1 LILFCHSL
9 IIYRYGNYRIIERIR
24 GVILL
29 ADILIKSFIKDKDN
43 IGDKNIRQKYGY
55 LGGFVGIACNVALSG
70 AKIAIGLMINSIAIT
85 ADAVNNLSDAAS
97 SIITVIGFKITNK
110 PADREHPFG
119 HGRIEYISAMVV
131 SFMVILAGFEFLKSS
146 FDRVR
151 NPETVKFDIMP
162 FSVLLLSIGVKV
174 WLSRFYKKIGR
185 KIGSKAMEASA
196 ADSLSDVI
204 TTSVVALSLLA
215 SLWTTFPVDG
225 YVGLLV
231 SALIIYS
238 GISLTKDTLN
248 PLLGEAPEP
257 EFIKSVT
264 ERVLSY
270 DGIIGIHD
278 MIVHNYGP
286 GRCVVSLHAE
296 IPASMDIMKAHDVID
311 LAEQE
316 ISEEMDIH
324 MVIHMDPINID
335 DKVVQETQNQITE
348 LISEMHE
355 ELTIHDFRI
364 VGGEGHKNLIFD
376 LVVPFE
382 YDEKMARDLS
392 SEVAREIKTRYPE
405 CNAIIYIDR
414 AYSVLDK
421 L

>member
-1 LILFCHSL
+1 MLT
-9 IIYRYGNYRIIERIR
+9 
-24 GVILL
+24 
-29 ADILIKSFIKDKDN
+29 DILIKTFIKDKDN
-43 IGDKNIRQKYGY
+43 TGNKSIRQKYGY

-131 SFMVILAGFEFLKSS
+131 SFMVILVGFEFLKSS

-151 NPETVKFDIMP
+151 NPETVKFDIIP

-215 SLWTTFPVDG
+215 SLWTTFPLDG

-257 EFIKSVT
+257 EFIRSIT
-264 ERVLSY
+264 EKVLSY

-296 IPASMDIMKAHDVID
+296 IPANMDIMKAHDVID

-324 MVIHMDPINID
+324 MVIHMDPINVD

-348 LISEMHE
+348 LINEMHE

-364 VGGEGHKNLIFD
+364 VGGEEHKNLIFD
-376 LVVPFE
+376 LVVPFD

-392 SEVAREIKTRYPE
+392 KKVAWEIKAKYPE

>member
-1 LILFCHSL
+1 MLT
-9 IIYRYGNYRIIERIR
+9 
-24 GVILL
+24 
-29 ADILIKSFIKDKDN
+29 DILIKIFIKDKDN
-43 IGDKNIRQKYGY
+43 TGDKSIRQKYGY

-70 AKIAIGLMINSIAIT
+70 IKIAIGLMINSIAIT

-97 SIITVIGFKITNK
+97 SVITVIGFKITNK

-151 NPETVKFDIMP
+151 NPEVVKFDIIP

-185 KIGSKAMEASA
+185 KISSKAMEASA
-196 ADSLSDVI
+196 ADSLSDV
-204 TTSVVALSLLA
+204 TATSVVALSLLA
-215 SLWTTFPVDG
+215 SLWTTFPLDG

-257 EFIKSVT
+257 EFIRSIT
-264 ERVLSY
+264 EKVLSY

-324 MVIHMDPINID
+324 MVIHMDPINVD

-348 LISEMHE
+348 LINEMHE

-364 VGGEGHKNLIFD
+364 VGGEEHKNLIFD
-376 LVVPFE
+376 LVVPFD

-392 SEVAREIKTRYPE
+392 KKVAREIKTKYPE
-405 CNAIIYIDR
+405 CDAIIYIDR

>member
-1 LILFCHSL
+1 
-9 IIYRYGNYRIIERIR
+9 
-24 GVILL
+24 LL
-29 ADILIKSFIKDKDN
+29 TDILIKTFIKDKDN
-43 IGDKNIRQKYGY
+43 TGDRSIRQKYGY

-70 AKIAIGLMINSIAIT
+70 AKIAIGLMINSIAII

-131 SFMVILAGFEFLKSS
+131 SFIVILAGFEFLKSS

-151 NPETVKFDIMP
+151 NPEVVKFDIIP
-162 FSVLLLSIGVKV
+162 FSVLLLSIGVKA

-185 KIGSKAMEASA
+185 EIGSKAMEASA
-196 ADSLSDVI
+196 ADSLSDVT

-215 SLWTTFPVDG
+215 SLWTAFPLDG
-225 YVGLLV
+225 YVGLV
-231 SALIIYS
+231 ISALIIYS

-257 EFIKSVT
+257 EFIRSIT
-264 ERVLSY
+264 EKVLSY

-296 IPASMDIMKAHDVID
+296 IPANMDIMKAHDVID

-324 MVIHMDPINID
+324 MVIHMDPINTD
-335 DKVVQETQNQITE
+335 DEIVQKTQEQITE
-348 LISEMHE
+348 LINEMHE

-364 VGGEGHKNLIFD
+364 VGGEEHKNLIFD

-392 SEVAREIKTRYPE
+392 KKVAREIKAKYPE

>member
-1 LILFCHSL
+1 
-9 IIYRYGNYRIIERIR
+9 
-24 GVILL
+24 LL
-29 ADILIKSFIKDKDN
+29 TDILIKTFIKDKDN
-43 IGDKNIRQKYGY
+43 IRDKNVRQKYGY

-70 AKIAIGLMINSIAIT
+70 VKIAIGLMVNSIAIT

-131 SFMVILAGFEFLKSS
+131 SFMVILVGFEFLKSS
-146 FDRVR
+146 FERVR
-151 NPETVKFDIMP
+151 NPEAVKFDIIP
-162 FSVLLLSIGVKV
+162 FSVLLISIGVKV
-174 WLSRFYKKIGR
+174 WLSRFYKRIGR
-185 KIGSKAMEASA
+185 KIGSKTMEASA

-204 TTSVVALSLLA
+204 TTSVVAMSLLA
-215 SLWTTFPVDG
+215 SLWTAFPADG

-257 EFIKSVT
+257 EFIKSIT
-264 ERVLSY
+264 EKVLSY

-296 IPASMDIMKAHDVID
+296 IPANMDIMKAHDVID

-316 ISEEMDIH
+316 ISKEMDIH
-324 MVIHMDPINID
+324 MVIHMDPINTD
-335 DKVVQETQNQITE
+335 DKVVQKTQEQITE

-364 VGGEGHKNLIFD
+364 VGGEEHKNLIFD

-382 YDEKMARDLS
+382 YDEKMAKDLS
-392 SEVAREIKTRYPE
+392 NEVAREIKTKYPE
-405 CNAIIYIDR
+405 CDAIIYIDR

>member
-1 LILFCHSL
+1 M
-9 IIYRYGNYRIIERIR
+9 
-24 GVILL
+24 L

>member
-1 LILFCHSL
+1 MLT
-9 IIYRYGNYRIIERIR
+9 
-24 GVILL
+24 
-29 ADILIKSFIKDKDN
+29 DILIKTFIKDKDN
-43 IGDKNIRQKYGY
+43 TGNKSIRQKYGY

-131 SFMVILAGFEFLKSS
+131 SFMVILVGFEFLKSS
-146 FDRVR
+146 FERVR
-151 NPETVKFDIMP
+151 NPEAVKFDIIP
-162 FSVLLLSIGVKV
+162 FSVLLISIGVKV
-174 WLSRFYKKIGR
+174 WLSRFYKRIGR
-185 KIGSKAMEASA
+185 KIGSKTMEASA

-204 TTSVVALSLLA
+204 TTSVVAMSLLA
-215 SLWTTFPVDG
+215 SLWTAFPADG

-257 EFIKSVT
+257 EFIRSIT
-264 ERVLSY
+264 EKVLSY

-296 IPASMDIMKAHDVID
+296 IPANMDIMKAHDVID

-316 ISEEMDIH
+316 ISKEMDIH
-324 MVIHMDPINID
+324 MVIHMDPINTD
-335 DKVVQETQNQITE
+335 DKVVQETQNKITE

-364 VGGEGHKNLIFD
+364 VGGEEHKNLIFD

-382 YDEKMARDLS
+382 YDEKMAKDLS
-392 SEVAREIKTRYPE
+392 NEVAREIKTKYPE
-405 CNAIIYIDR
+405 CDAIIYIDR

>member
-1 LILFCHSL
+1 MLT
-9 IIYRYGNYRIIERIR
+9 
-24 GVILL
+24 
-29 ADILIKSFIKDKDN
+29 DILIKTFIKDKDN
-43 IGDKNIRQKYGY
+43 TGDRSIRQKYGY

-70 AKIAIGLMINSIAIT
+70 AKIAIGLMINSIAII

-151 NPETVKFDIMP
+151 NPEVVKFDIIP

-196 ADSLSDVI
+196 ADSLSDV
-204 TTSVVALSLLA
+204 TATSVVALSLLA
-215 SLWTTFPVDG
+215 SLWTTFPFDG

-257 EFIKSVT
+257 EFIRSIT
-264 ERVLSY
+264 EKVLSY

-286 GRCVVSLHAE
+286 GRCIVSLHAE

-324 MVIHMDPINID
+324 MVIHMDPLNTD
-335 DKVVQETQNQITE
+335 DKVVQKTQEQITE
-348 LISEMHE
+348 LIKEIHE

-364 VGGEGHKNLIFD
+364 VGGEDHKNLIFD
-376 LVVPFE
+376 MVVPFE

-392 SEVAREIKTRYPE
+392 NKVAREIKAKYPE

-414 AYSVLDK
+414 AYSILDK

>member
-1 LILFCHSL
+1 MLT
-9 IIYRYGNYRIIERIR
+9 
-24 GVILL
+24 
-29 ADILIKSFIKDKDN
+29 DILIKSFIKDKDN
-43 IGDKNIRQKYGY
+43 TGDKSIRQKYGY

-131 SFMVILAGFEFLKSS
+131 SFMVILVGFEFLKSS
-146 FDRVR
+146 FERVR
-151 NPETVKFDIMP
+151 NPEAVKFDIIP
-162 FSVLLLSIGVKV
+162 FSVLLISIGVKV
-174 WLSRFYKKIGR
+174 WLSRFYKRIGR
-185 KIGSKAMEASA
+185 KIGSKTMEASA

-204 TTSVVALSLLA
+204 TTSVVAMSLLA
-215 SLWTTFPVDG
+215 SLWTAFPADG

-257 EFIKSVT
+257 EFIRSIT
-264 ERVLSY
+264 EKVLSY

-296 IPASMDIMKAHDVID
+296 IPANMDIMKAHDVID

-316 ISEEMDIH
+316 ISKEMDIH
-324 MVIHMDPINID
+324 MVIHMDPINTD
-335 DKVVQETQNQITE
+335 DKVVQETQNKITE

-364 VGGEGHKNLIFD
+364 VGGEEHKNLIFD

-382 YDEKMARDLS
+382 YDEKMAKDLS
-392 SEVAREIKTRYPE
+392 NEVAREIKTKYPE
-405 CNAIIYIDR
+405 CDAIIYIDR